1 MESKA
6 VALIFYKRYI
16 EEKLKFAHKI
26 HLGYVVDDILVD
38 LLSGH
43 DKQESLQVVRC
54 DLVED
59 DLDVERVVEPER
71 VVPDR
76 AAEDQVV
83 DGAVS
88 LQLCATNQVLR
99 YFVNIQI
106 THRQNFNFMP
116 RQCGLHS
123 GIVSAYHRGD

>member
-88 LQLCATNQVLR
+88 LQLCVKNLDSC
-99 YFVNIQI
+99 FVSLG
-106 THRQNFNFMP
+106 TRHRAI
-116 RQCGLHS
+116 H
-123 GIVSAYHRGD
+123 